1 MSNRRTDRQS
11 VISLSIGEALR
22 TLPLPGGCGRPRT
35 ADTCSAMGGQKRFLP
50 ARLIG
55 QAGYTLVE
63 TLVVM
68 TLLLIVI
75 GSIADAF
82 SSASK
87 TEVDQTARASD
98 QESARLT
105 LQRLRRDIHC
115 ATSAQV
121 QRTRD
126 SSDPSIIASPL
137 GYTLTLSVDPGI
149 CLAVTTSSSN
159 TVQWCTVQK
168 DTAGHRF
175 GVYRTISGNCNAT
188 DAVFQVDYV
197 TKPDIWSMVCPTS
210 QLQAVAVDMPVNRD
224 PVTRASRTYELQDT
238 ISLRNDSVLGNC
250 STDT

>member
-1 MSNRRTDRQS
+1 
-11 VISLSIGEALR
+11 
-22 TLPLPGGCGRPRT
+22 
-35 ADTCSAMGGQKRFLP
+35 MGGGQQRSHP

-68 TLLLIVI
+68 MLLVIVI

-115 ATSAQV
+115 ASAARV
-121 QRTRD
+121 QQTRD
-126 SSDPSIIASPL
+126 SMGNVVSPL
-137 GYTLTLSVDPGI
+137 GYTLNLAVDPDI

-168 DTAGHRF
+168 DAAGQRY
-175 GVYRTISGNCNAT
+175 GVYRTISGNCNAS

-197 TKPDIWSMVCPTS
+197 TRPDIWSMVCPTS

-224 PVTRASRTYELQDT
+224 PVTRAGRTYELQDT

>member
-1 MSNRRTDRQS
+1 MSNRRTDRQC
-11 VISLSIGEALR
+11 VFSLSIAEALR
-22 TLPLPGGCGRPRT
+22 TLPLTGGCDSPRT
-35 ADTCSAMGGQKRFLP
+35 AETCNAMAGQKGSLP
-50 ARLIG
+50 VRLIG

-68 TLLLIVI
+68 SLLVIVI

-87 TEVDQTARASD
+87 TEVDQTSRASD

-105 LQRLRRDIHC
+105 VQRLRRDIHC
-115 ATSAQV
+115 ASSAQV
-121 QRTRD
+121 QQTRD
-126 SSDPSIIASPL
+126 ALGNPVTPV
-137 GYTLTLSVDPGI
+137 GYTLSLAVDPGI
-149 CLAVTTSSSN
+149 CLAVTTSASN

-168 DTAGHRF
+168 DGAGQRF

-197 TKPDIWSMVCPTS
+197 TTAQIWSMVCPPT
-210 QLQAVAVDMPVNRD
+210 QLQAVAVNMPVNRD
-224 PVTRASRTYELQDT
+224 PIIRAGRTYTLQDT
-238 ISLRNDSVLGNC
+238 IALRNDSVLGNC

>member
-1 MSNRRTDRQS
+1 MSNRRIDRQS
-11 VISLSIGEALR
+11 VFSLSIGEALR
-22 TLPLPGGCGRPRT
+22 TLPLPGGCDSPRT
-35 ADTCSAMGGQKRFLP
+35 ADTCSAMGGQKRSLP

-68 TLLLIVI
+68 SLLLIVI

-115 ATSAQV
+115 ASSAQV
-121 QRTRD
+121 QQTRD
-126 SSDPSIIASPL
+126 ALGNPVSPV
-137 GYTLTLSVDPGI
+137 GYTLNLAVDPGI

-168 DTAGHRF
+168 DAAGQRF

-197 TKPDIWSMVCPTS
+197 TKPDIWSMVCPPTE
-210 QLQAVAVDMPVNRD
+210 LQAVAVDMPVNRN

>member
-1 MSNRRTDRQS
+1 
-11 VISLSIGEALR
+11 
-22 TLPLPGGCGRPRT
+22 
-35 ADTCSAMGGQKRFLP
+35 MGGQKRSLP
-50 ARLIG
+50 ARLLG

-68 TLLLIVI
+68 SLLVIVI

-115 ATSAQV
+115 ASSAQV
-121 QRTRD
+121 QQTRD
-126 SSDPSIIASPL
+126 VNGVVVTPI
-137 GYTLTLSVDPGI
+137 GYTLNLSVDPGI

-168 DTAGHRF
+168 DTAGQRF

-197 TKPDIWSMVCPTS
+197 TTPDIWTMACPAS
-210 QLQAVAVDMPVNRD
+210 QLQAVEVTMPVNRD
-224 PVTRASRTYELQDT
+224 PVTRSSRTYELDDE
-238 ISLRNDSVLGNC
+238 IALRNDSVLGNC
-250 STDT
+250 STNT

>member
-1 MSNRRTDRQS
+1 
-11 VISLSIGEALR
+11 
-22 TLPLPGGCGRPRT
+22 
-35 ADTCSAMGGQKRFLP
+35 MGGGHDRSYP
-50 ARLIG
+50 ARLLG

-68 TLLLIVI
+68 SLLVIVI

-82 SSASK
+82 SSASH

-115 ATSAQV
+115 ASAAQV
-121 QRTRD
+121 QKTRD
-126 SSDPSIIASPL
+126 STGTVISPL
-137 GYTLTLSVDPGI
+137 GYTLNLAVDPSI

-168 DTAGHRF
+168 DSTGQRF
-175 GVYRTISGNCNAT
+175 GVYRTISGDCNAS

-210 QLQAVAVDMPVNRD
+210 QLQAVAVDMPVNRN

>member
-1 MSNRRTDRQS
+1 
-11 VISLSIGEALR
+11 
-22 TLPLPGGCGRPRT
+22 
-35 ADTCSAMGGQKRFLP
+35 MGGGHDRSYP
-50 ARLIG
+50 ARLLG

-68 TLLLIVI
+68 SLLVIVI

-82 SSASK
+82 SSASH

-98 QESARLT
+98 QESARLP
-105 LQRLRRDIHC
+105 LPRLRRDIHC
-115 ATSAQV
+115 ASAAQA
-121 QRTRD
+121 QQTRD
-126 SSDPSIIASPL
+126 STGSVISPL
-137 GYTLTLSVDPGI
+137 GYTLNLAVDPSI

-168 DTAGHRF
+168 DSAGKRF
-175 GVYRTISGNCNAT
+175 GVYRTISGNCNAS

-197 TKPDIWSMVCPTS
+197 TKPDIWAMVCPTS
-210 QLQAVAVDMPVNRD
+210 QLQAVSVDMPVNRN